1 VRKDIQTD
9 ALFVGLTR
17 PATLCGIPYMAFVI
31 EFIGVTLLF
40 LAVGNPL
47 YLLAGL
53 PVHGLLYLISSSD
66 PGRFDS
72 MALWSKTIG
81 RCRNS
86 RFWGAA
92 SFSPLSTRKRANLSD
107 FSCLKR

>member
-1 VRKDIQTD
+1 MKRNIPSDT
-9 ALFVGLTR
+9 LFVGLTR
-17 PATLCGIPYMAFVI
+17 PATLCGIPYMAFVM
-31 EFIGVTLLF
+31 EFIGITLLF

-66 PGRFDS
+66 PGKFDS
-72 MALWSKTIG
+72 MAVWSKTIG
-81 RCRNS
+81 RCRTA

-92 SFSPLSTRKRANLSD
+92 SFSPLGTRKWANLSD
-107 FSCLKR
+107 FSCHKR